1 MNTPALLPDQLPPLD
16 RRAELARRY
25 AHLLQH
31 FSSELGERPLVRQNG
46 EFFPDRF
53 DKDAPSVERLVR
65 RLQLHAGLSDV
76 PIQVRVLTV
85 DPEGSVQVSGGS
97 CGSGACAPSCAAP
110 SAANGGPSRLEETA
124 QGWLLNVLE
133 GELHHPVALT
143 TQLSLA
149 LGDIFLAETASAQS
163 PVEQPHAVSRDLACV
178 ALGLGL
184 IVMEG
189 SFIYGK
195 SCGGP
200 SVTRLTELSVG
211 ELAVACSLFIAL
223 GGHSVRRARADLGTT
238 QHALLG
244 EANEWAQSNTRLLA
258 SLIED
263 PGQVAS
269 RPPEVQ
275 EARSWLLRVF
285 DGQPK
290 ITRRSSAQPQRRQAT
305 LEQALASGLGD
316 HELLE
321 LARQQASTRGS
332 RTSSNGASSGRAAI
346 GSPTG
351 NETGNEASRAPR
363 RTREHE
369 ELAALVDEA
378 LRG

>member
-16 RRAELARRY
+16 RCAEIARRY

-31 FSSELGERPLVRQNG
+31 FSSELGERPLVRQSG

-65 RLQLHAGLSDV
+65 RLQAHAGMVDV
-76 PIQVRVLTV
+76 RIQVRVLTM
-85 DPEGSVQVSGGS
+85 DPEGGVQVSGGS
-97 CGSGACAPSCAAP
+97 CGSGGCAPSCAAP
-110 SAANGGPSRLEETA
+110 STANGSPSRLEETA
-124 QGWLLNVLE
+124 QGWILNVLE

-149 LGDIFLAETASAQS
+149 LGELFLAETASAQS

-184 IVMEG
+184 IVLEG
-189 SFIYGK
+189 SYIYGK

-200 SVTRLTELSVG
+200 SVTRLTDLSVG
-211 ELAVACSLFIAL
+211 DLAVACSLFIEL
-223 GGHSVRRARADLGTT
+223 GGHSARRARSDLGTT
-238 QHALLG
+238 QRALLG
-244 EANEWAQSNTRLLA
+244 EASEWAQSNKALLARLLD
-258 SLIED
+258 D

-269 RPPEVQ
+269 RPPEVR
-275 EARSWLLRVF
+275 EARSWLLRVL

-290 ITRRSSAQPQRRQAT
+290 VATRRAAAPKGRQQAT
-305 LEQALASGLGD
+305 LEQALASGLAD
-316 HELLE
+316 NELLE
-321 LARQQASTRGS
+321 LAREQASAGS
-332 RTSSNGASSGRAAI
+332 KRATSSGSTGSGAA
-346 GSPTG
+346 GSKPMG
-351 NETGNEASRAPR
+351 NAPR
-363 RTREHE
+363 RSREHE

>member
-1 MNTPALLPDQLPPLD
+1 MNTPALLPDQLPSLD
-16 RRAELARRY
+16 RCAELARRY

-31 FSSELGERPLVRQNG
+31 FSSELGERPLVRQSG

-65 RLQLHAGLSDV
+65 RLQAHAGMVDV
-76 PIQVRVLTV
+76 PIQVRVLAI
-85 DPEGSVQVSGGS
+85 DSEGSVQVSGGS
-97 CGSGACAPSCAAP
+97 CGSGGCAPSCAAP
-110 SAANGGPSRLEETA
+110 SGANGSPSRLEETA
-124 QGWLLNVLE
+124 QGWTLNVLE

-149 LGDIFLAETASAQS
+149 LAEIFLAETSSAQS

-184 IVMEG
+184 IALEG
-189 SFIYGK
+189 SYIYGK

-223 GGHSVRRARADLGTT
+223 GGHSARRARSDLSTT
-238 QHALLG
+238 QRALLG
-244 EANEWAQSNTRLLA
+244 EASEWAQSNTRLLA
-258 SLIED
+258 RLLDD

-269 RPPEVQ
+269 RPPEVR

-290 ITRRSSAQPQRRQAT
+290 VTTRRAAASKGRQQAT
-305 LEQALASGLGD
+305 LEQALASGLAD

-321 LARQQASTRGS
+321 LAREQANLGSNRASGNGATGSGAASSTP
-332 RTSSNGASSGRAAI
+332 SSNG
-346 GSPTG
+346 
-351 NETGNEASRAPR
+351 ASRAPR